1 MLSFS
6 ISNLIY
12 NLQYH
17 TCLYYVMCLCHGQV
31 KMKESLIIFLAV
43 DFSYTQP
50 SLFTLLYFW
59 ILQESQFAASGVLY
73 IGFFFTMFLHWA
85 SELTLKNNIY
95 KIQNREISSLILP
108 SWQYSQKQ
116 KHVLIGNMHIYK
128 MYFH

>member
-1 MLSFS
+1 MLCFS

-17 TCLYYVMCLCHGQV
+17 TCLYYVMYLCHGQV

-59 ILQESQFAASGVLY
+59 ILQESEFATSGVLY
-73 IGFFFTMFLHWA
+73 MLLLLFFHCFYHWA
-85 SELTLKNNIY
+85 SELTLKNN
-95 KIQNREISSLILP
+95 
-108 SWQYSQKQ
+108 
-116 KHVLIGNMHIYK
+116 M
-128 MYFH
+128 